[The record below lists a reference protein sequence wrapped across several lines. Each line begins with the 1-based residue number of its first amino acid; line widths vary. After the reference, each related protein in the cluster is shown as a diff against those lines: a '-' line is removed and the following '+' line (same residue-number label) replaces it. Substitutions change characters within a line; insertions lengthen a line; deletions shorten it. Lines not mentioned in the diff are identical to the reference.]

1 MIISQEQFDQLRMQS
16 RVSFVRAMVEH
27 AFAFQPQL
35 CRTVGREAMLSIVDA
50 WVLQSV
56 AQGFDKEGQ
65 VQLMVELGLLFG
77 SGFRDDPQLPW
88 LHSVWSDR
96 SLPYPRHKA
105 DALHQRCN
113 AYLNTV
119 YGPDNANVLS
129 ALQALM
135 PTEGRT
141 ARFESGD
148 LDTGLIET
156 LHALHPQKL
165 AYVGQPAMR
174 ALIASARAQALSH
187 EMSSPRATG
196 LLLILMSAFGH
207 RCTTD
212 PLYPWIGRTLVREGV
227 AQGEAGAVRLEQ
239 RARVWLRHVVE
250 NHPSLGGV
258 EH

>member
-1 MIISQEQFDQLRMQS
+1 MFIGQEQFDQLRMQS
-16 RVSFVRAMVEH
+16 RTSFVRAMVEH

-35 CRTVGREAMLSIVDA
+35 CRTVGREAMLPIVDG

-88 LHSVWSDR
+88 LQSVWSDP
-96 SLPYPRHKA
+96 SLVYPRHKA
-105 DALHQRCN
+105 DALHRRCN
-113 AYLNTV
+113 VYLNEV
-119 YGPDNANVLS
+119 YGPDNAHVLS
-129 ALQALM
+129 ALQALVS
-135 PTEGRT
+135 TEGRM

-148 LDTGLIET
+148 LDSGLVET

-165 AYVGQPAMR
+165 VCVGQPAMR
-174 ALIASARAQALSH
+174 ALIASARAQALRH
-187 EMSSPRATG
+187 GMSSPRATG

-207 RCTTD
+207 RCTSD
-212 PLYPWIGRTLVREGV
+212 PLYPWIGRTLARDGV

-239 RARVWLRHVVE
+239 RARVWLRHVIE

-258 EH
+258 EN